1 MDGHSGL
8 VDGRGDL
15 DKVVLGKVDLGKVDL
30 GRSGDQDSRTSYWI
44 TGQAA
49 GLPDKLLD
57 CRTSSPRIPSISIRV
72 LLSPPVGLVK
82 IYYIRVRINICG
94 QHLHC
99 RTFTVLVCFLIGVA
113 PPLLP
118 ICVLFV
124 VALLLRI
131 VLQFVGELIV
141 RYLLK
146 CFTKSLTLVYCC
158 SSWVLPQLWVFPS
171 HLAIYYM

>member
-1 MDGHSGL
+1 MVRHSGL

-94 QHLHC
+94 
-99 RTFTVLVCFLIGVA
+99 
-113 PPLLP
+113 
-118 ICVLFV
+118 
-124 VALLLRI
+124 
-131 VLQFVGELIV
+131 
-141 RYLLK
+141 
-146 CFTKSLTLVYCC
+146 
-158 SSWVLPQLWVFPS
+158 
-171 HLAIYYM
+171 